1 MIRILLVD
9 DQNIVRQ
16 GLQALLEPRV
26 EFQVVGTAS
35 DGKSAIEQVETLKPD
50 VVLIDI
56 EMPGMSGITATHKI
70 CQKFP
75 KTKVLILSSHENQ
88 KYVAQALQAGAE
100 GYLLKHTL
108 AEDLE
113 QAIWSVYQGHFQIES
128 RLLKG
133 LLVGASVSKSIT
145 SVEPNGSISISQQ
158 LLQKRA
164 LNELYTDVADIS
176 EINFEE
182 SIINK
187 KNGSSSKINKTQLEL
202 AFEQSKAEIQ
212 DPPDNKTK
220 TSNINNSSTK
230 QAIKELSVQQKF
242 TERQQ
247 KTQPESLESK
257 SKSKSPNLWRKRSP
271 ALIIGLTL
279 MIGGITVY
287 ALRQFSVSQP
297 KAAPETVIPKITTV
311 TALGSLEPSG
321 EIITIS
327 APSSTEGSRVEKLL
341 VKEGD
346 TIAPGQMIA
355 ILDSRDSLEASL
367 SQAQEE
373 VRVAQANLTQIK
385 AGAKT
390 GEIEAQK
397 AAIARIETERN
408 NEIAAQTATV
418 SRMNAELNNAK
429 SEYQRYQT
437 LYNDG
442 AISTSERD
450 GKQLAVETTQE
461 QLAEAKANLNRISS
475 SQQQQLVEAKA
486 TLNKIAEVRP
496 VDIDV
501 AIAKVRQATT
511 AVKTAQ
517 AKLARAYVKAPQ
529 AGKVIKVLTLPGE
542 VVSSSEGI
550 ARIGQ
555 TNQMYV
561 NAEVYESDIGKVQ
574 VGQQATVTSSTFS
587 GQLNGTV
594 EQIGLEVQRQDV
606 VNTDPTANIDA
617 KVIEVKV
624 KLDQESSQKVAG
636 LTNLLVNVRIAL

>member
-1 MIRILLVD
+1 MIRILIVD

-16 GLQALLEPRV
+16 GVQALLEPRT

-35 DGKSAIEQVETLKPD
+35 DGKSAIELVETLKPD

-70 CQKFP
+70 CQEFP
-75 KTKVLILSSHENQ
+75 QTKVLILSSHENQ

-145 SVEPNGSISISQQ
+145 SVEQNGSILISQQ
-158 LLQKRA
+158 LGQKRA
-164 LNELYTDVADIS
+164 LNELDTDVADIS

-182 SIINK
+182 SI
-187 KNGSSSKINKTQLEL
+187 KNRKNALSSKINKTPVEL
-202 AFEQSKAEIQ
+202 AIEQSKAEVKNI
-212 DPPDNKTK
+212 PDNQTK
-220 TSNINNSSTK
+220 TADISNSSAT
-230 QAIKELSVQQKF
+230 QPIKELSVQQK
-242 TERQQ
+242 
-247 KTQPESLESK
+247 TQPKSLK
-257 SKSKSPNLWRKRSP
+257 SKIKSKFSNPRKKRSLL
-271 ALIIGLTL
+271 LIIPLTL
-279 MIGGITVY
+279 MIDSITVY
-287 ALRQFSVSQP
+287 ALRQFWVSQA
-297 KAAPETVIPKITTV
+297 KAEPEIVMPKITTV

-346 TIAPGQMIA
+346 TIALGQTIA
-355 ILDSRDSLEASL
+355 ILDSRDNLEASL
-367 SQAQEE
+367 NQAQED
-373 VRVAQANLTQIK
+373 VRVAQANLTQTK

-397 AAIARIETERN
+397 AAIARIETERSN
-408 NEIAAQTATV
+408 DIAAQTATI
-418 SRMNAELNNAK
+418 SRMNASLNNAQ
-429 SEYQRYQT
+429 SEYQRYQI
-437 LYNDG
+437 LHKDG
-442 AISTSERD
+442 AITTSKRD
-450 GKQLAVETTQE
+450 SKQLAVETAQE
-461 QLAEAKANLNRISS
+461 QLAEAKANLNKISS
-475 SQQQQLVEAKA
+475 STQQQLVEAKA
-486 TLNKIAEVRP
+486 NLNKIAEVRP
-496 VDIDV
+496 VDVDV
-501 AIAKVRQATT
+501 AIAKVRQAQS

-517 AKLARAYVKAPQ
+517 VKLARAYVKAPQ
-529 AGKVIKVLTLPGE
+529 AGKVIKILTHSGE

-555 TNQMYV
+555 TSQMYV
-561 NAEVYESDIGKVQ
+561 TAEVYESDVGKVK

-587 GQLNGTV
+587 GQLNGIV
-594 EQIGLEVQRQDV
+594 EQVGLEVQQQDV
-606 VNTDPTANIDA
+606 VNTDPTSNVDA
-617 KVIEVKV
+617 KVVEVKV
-624 KLDQESSQKVAG
+624 KLDQGSSQKVAG

>member
-1 MIRILLVD
+1 MIRILIVD

-16 GLQALLEPRV
+16 GVQALLEPRT
-26 EFQVVGTAS
+26 EFKVVGTAS
-35 DGKSAIEQVETLKPD
+35 DGKSAIELVETLKPD

-70 CQKFP
+70 CQEFP
-75 KTKVLILSSHENQ
+75 QTKVLILSSHENP

-145 SVEPNGSISISQQ
+145 SVEQNGSILISQQ
-158 LLQKRA
+158 SGQKRA
-164 LNELYTDVADIS
+164 LNELDTDVADIS

-182 SIINK
+182 SI
-187 KNGSSSKINKTQLEL
+187 KNRKNALSSKINKTSLEL
-202 AFEQSKAEIQ
+202 AFEQSKAEVKSI
-212 DPPDNKTK
+212 PDKKTAD
-220 TSNINNSSTK
+220 INNSPTT
-230 QAIKELSVQQKF
+230 QPIKELSVQEKF
-242 TERQQ
+242 TESQQ
-247 KTQPESLESK
+247 KTQPESLKSK
-257 SKSKSPNLWRKRSP
+257 SKSKSPNPAKKRSP

-287 ALRQFSVSQP
+287 ALRQFSVDQA
-297 KAAPETVIPKITTV
+297 KAAPETVMPKITTV

-346 TIAPGQMIA
+346 MIALGQTIA

-367 SQAQEE
+367 NQAQED

-397 AAIARIETERN
+397 AAIARIETERS
-408 NEIAAQTATV
+408 NEIAAQTATI
-418 SRMNAELNNAK
+418 SRINAELNNAQ

-437 LYNDG
+437 LHNDG
-442 AISTSERD
+442 AITTSKRD
-450 GKQLAVETTQE
+450 SKQLAVETAQE
-461 QLAEAKANLNRISS
+461 KLAEAKANLNKISS
-475 SQQQQLVEAKA
+475 STQQQLVEAKA

-496 VDIDV
+496 VDVDV
-501 AIAKVRQATT
+501 AIAKVRQAQS

-517 AKLARAYVKAPQ
+517 SKLDRAYVKASQ
-529 AGKVIKVLTLPGE
+529 AGKVIKILTRPGE

-624 KLDQESSQKVAG
+624 KLDQESSQKVAS